1 MRASTTPAITACVAC
16 AALAACSASVPASW
30 DDPTPRARL
39 EAIRACE
46 RDGTVARHLPQLVQN
61 LWSDDAVVRMAA
73 IDALRRGTGED
84 LGYRFDDPPADR
96 AAAIARWEAR
106 ASAAR

>member
-1 MRASTTPAITACVAC
+1 
-16 AALAACSASVPASW
+16 
-30 DDPTPRARL
+30 
-39 EAIRACE
+39 
-46 RDGTVARHLPQLVQN
+46 
-61 LWSDDAVVRMAA
+61 MAA

-106 ASAAR
+106 ASADR

>member
-1 MRASTTPAITACVAC
+1 MIAACAAV
-16 AALAACSASVPASW
+16 AALAACSAAVPASW

-46 RDGTVARHLPQLVQN
+46 REGTVNRHLPQLVQN

-106 ASAAR
+106 ASADR